1 MYDVSLRHRIKID
14 ENQKRIDELKKS
26 NPDDYFNLPEFR
38 KICEENRQAES
49 HVKQYERMIKMGVK
63 F

>member
-14 ENQKRIDELKKS
+14 ENEKKIAELKKS
-26 NPDDYFNLPEFR
+26 NPDDYFTLPEFR
-38 KICEENRQAES
+38 KICEENRQANYQID
-49 HVKQYERMIKMGVK
+49 KYDRMIKQGVK